1 MTCAVAEAIM
11 NGGQKDDFIDAM
23 KKYGRMYPDAG
34 YGARF
39 NTWIQAMIVPLIIAL
54 AMALPCVFLL
64 VLGSW
69 IVVSVLEQEPGLL
82 EDLSHDFLQR

>member
-34 YGARF
+34 YGLSSHGFSNDLLPYNSFVA
-39 NTWIQAMIVPLIIAL
+39 Q
-54 AMALPCVFLL
+54 PCVFLL

-69 IVVSVLEQEPGLL
+69 IVVSVPEQELGRPEELL
-82 EDLSHDFLQR
+82 HGFLQK